1 MSKCCS
7 HGTLLHFSLHS
18 SQLNICYY
26 HQDLHQKSLHPG
38 SHHRIRNNPCAP
50 LLTTGRCPM
59 KTLYQSHAWAP
70 SIFGA
75 SPFGRWVVTHSLAD
89 FDFHDHRPA
98 VQMNQHPLWY
108 LMSVWLSTLTL
119 HQVHPSSPVLLTKN
133 GPLKIMHSTNNFKV
147 ERHWAYPFKVWE

>member
-1 MSKCCS
+1 MSKSCS
-7 HGTLLHFSLHS
+7 HGNLLHINFQKSN
-18 SQLNICYY
+18 LNICYY
-26 HQDLHQKSLHPG
+26 HQDLHQVLFHPDSRHKLHHKHP
-38 SHHRIRNNPCAP
+38 HPPTHWCITCAAMAEHQHP
-50 LLTTGRCPM
+50 AL
-59 KTLYQSHAWAP
+59 AP

-108 LMSVWLSTLTL
+108 LMSVLLSTLTV

-133 GPLKIMHSTNNFKV
+133 GPLRIMHSTNDFKK
-147 ERHWAYPFKVWE
+147 EKPLTLPI